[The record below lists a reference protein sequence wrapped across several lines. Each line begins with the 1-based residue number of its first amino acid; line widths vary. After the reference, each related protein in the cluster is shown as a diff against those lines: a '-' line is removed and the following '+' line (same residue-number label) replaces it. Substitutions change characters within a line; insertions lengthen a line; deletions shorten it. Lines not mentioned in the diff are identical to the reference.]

1 MSTEIVDAIVENK
14 CCKCCPQKT
23 ICFSCGK
30 LKITWA
36 GLFSFQIVFSVILHF
51 FDIGSDIF
59 VLVDLH
65 SKNYDY
71 FTACLFIMVLS
82 FLMNSFITF
91 VHNDNNNGC
100 RKYIC
105 CFT

>member
-14 CCKCCPQKT
+14 CCIRCCPQKT

-59 VLVDLH
+59 VLFDLH

-82 FLMNSFITF
+82 FLMNSFISF
-91 VHNDNNNGC
+91 VHIEKNDG
-100 RKYIC
+100 K
-105 CFT
+105 